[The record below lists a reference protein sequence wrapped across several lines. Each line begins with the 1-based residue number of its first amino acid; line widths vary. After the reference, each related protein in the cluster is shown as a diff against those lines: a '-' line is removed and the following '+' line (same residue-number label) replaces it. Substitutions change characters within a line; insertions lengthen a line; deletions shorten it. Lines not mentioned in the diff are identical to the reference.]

1 MADPVAVLNRMAGCG
16 RWRDLLLA
24 GVPESALR
32 RAVESG
38 AVVRHGSGVYALP
51 GTSQQRIAVY
61 RAAGVP
67 ACLNAAQD
75 RGWWIL
81 QPPTTPHIAVDHG
94 RPVPEVIKHRS
105 RLPLS
110 ALDIVLQVL
119 HCAPELD
126 ALVVL
131 CSAIR
136 TKEVS
141 IQEVAQ
147 RLCGQRSAKA
157 RSILQ
162 RFDPHSESVL
172 EVASRFQLENAGFIV
187 ASQVYLPGLGRMD
200 QLIDGVLALELMGKE
215 FHLSAAAFEED
226 LRRFNQY
233 TVSGVPVLRVGYAQ
247 VIYRPAEFIALV
259 RQALATISAIGSH

>member
-38 AVVRHGSGVYALP
+38 AVVRHGSGVYASP

-94 RPVPEVIKHRS
+94 RPVPEVVKHRS

-119 HCAPELD
+119 HCAPE
-126 ALVVL
+126 
-131 CSAIR
+131 
-136 TKEVS
+136 
-141 IQEVAQ
+141 
-147 RLCGQRSAKA
+147 
-157 RSILQ
+157 
-162 RFDPHSESVL
+162 
-172 EVASRFQLENAGFIV
+172 
-187 ASQVYLPGLGRMD
+187 
-200 QLIDGVLALELMGKE
+200 ELMGKE

-259 RQALATISAIGSH
+259 RQALATISATGSH